1 MASCIHFNLDG
12 TYAIWEMNVYQEDG
26 QQVDNCGD
34 ELLVTKSEYYD
45 LVNGLGVGDPS
56 PLSIT
61 PEQGAEIAS
70 AILVIWALAYVI
82 RVVIRALNVDE
93 KGDST

>member
-1 MASCIHFNLDG
+1 MAECLNFNPDG
-12 TYAIWEMNVYQEDG
+12 TVETWPYEAHDG
-26 QQVDNCGD
+26 GNNC
-34 ELLVTKSEYYD
+34 ETYVVVSKAEFYD

>member
-1 MASCIHFNLDG
+1 MAECIHLELDG
-12 TYAIWEMNVYQEDG
+12 THYTWPMTVQNG
-26 QQVDNCGD
+26 VDDCGD
-34 ELLVTKSEYYD
+34 YYLLERSEYYD